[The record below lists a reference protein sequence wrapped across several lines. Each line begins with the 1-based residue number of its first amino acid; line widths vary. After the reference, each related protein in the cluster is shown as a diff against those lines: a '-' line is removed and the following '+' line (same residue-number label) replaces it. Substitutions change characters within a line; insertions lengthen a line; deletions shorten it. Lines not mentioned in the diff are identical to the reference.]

1 MLVLSRAAGQNVV
14 LDDRIVVT
22 VLVSRP
28 GIVRL
33 GIDAPDGVTV
43 RRGEL
48 DPPAPPE
55 GAPVLAPG
63 GPIDPLGAGT
73 RASDG

>member
-1 MLVLSRAAGQNVV
+1 MLVLSRAAGQSVV

-33 GIDAPDGVTV
+33 GIEAPDGVHV

-48 DPPAPPE
+48 EDQPTQHLA
-55 GAPVLAPG
+55 APVTAG
-63 GPIDPLGAGT
+63 DVVDALGTGT
-73 RASDG
+73 RGADG

>member
-1 MLVLSRAAGQNVV
+1 MLVLSRAPGQNVV

-33 GIDAPDGVTV
+33 GIEAPDGVTV

-48 DPPAPPE
+48 DLQPPAE
-55 GAPVLAPG
+55 GAPDVTAGDVGEAPG
-63 GPIDPLGAGT
+63 VGT
-73 RASDG
+73 RSSDG

>member
-1 MLVLSRAAGQNVV
+1 MLVLSRSPGQSVV
-14 LDDRIVVT
+14 IDDRIVVT

-33 GIDAPDGVTV
+33 GIEAPDGVHV

-48 DPPAPPE
+48 DVQPPGPP
-55 GAPVLAPG
+55 VVV
-63 GPIDPLGAGT
+63 ITAGDDVDAVGMPT
-73 RASDG
+73 RLSDG

>member
-1 MLVLSRAAGQNVV
+1 MLVLSRAPGQSVV
-14 LDDRIVVT
+14 LGDRIVVT

-33 GIDAPDGVTV
+33 GIEAPDGVPV

-48 DPPAPPE
+48 EGKTPDPAA
-55 GAPVLAPG
+55 APVTAG
-63 GPIDPLGAGT
+63 DVADALGA
-73 RASDG
+73 RSRCPDG

>member
-1 MLVLSRAAGQNVV
+1 MLVLSRAPGQNVV

-48 DPPAPPE
+48 DPQPPAG
-55 GAPVLAPG
+55 GAPDVTPG
-63 GPIDPLGAGT
+63 DASDPLGAGT